1 MIKEFKTGL
10 EIKKERDFLKK
21 IKRVNKYAEEYK
33 DKIMMDYLEALEDS
47 YYINQN
53 DREKLNQYLD
63 KTIPVLDGLIAK
75 YKNLIEDENNTDD
88 IELE

>member
-47 YYINQN
+47 
-53 DREKLNQYLD
+53 
-63 KTIPVLDGLIAK
+63 
-75 YKNLIEDENNTDD
+75 
-88 IELE
+88 